1 MARAKNTDVTV
12 RDIMTKDP
20 TTIGRNDT
28 LDIAEHIMNLG
39 RIRHMLVVDEENVVG
54 VVSQRDLFHSAL
66 IRALGYGRKAQDA
79 VMKTI
84 RIKEVMSEPVITIA
98 PDASVKEAAR
108 QMMEKKIGCLPV
120 TNGGSL
126 VGLVTETDILRYVV
140 QL

>member
-20 TTIGRNDT
+20 TTLGRNDT
-28 LDIAEHIMNLG
+28 LDIADHIMSLG

-54 VVSQRDLFHSAL
+54 VVSQRDLFQSAL
-66 IRALGYGRKAQDA
+66 ARALGYGRKAQDTL
-79 VMKTI
+79 MKTI